1 MANLSNINNKFI
13 VNDGGN
19 ILIGTTADVATV
31 RLHVKNSSAAAVLRL
46 TGGSD
51 SWDFDTD
58 YTANKLL
65 IKSSGAAGTVMTLL
79 GASGNVGIGT
89 KTPATELQIG
99 DYTDAA
105 ETITIA
111 TSGDGTG
118 RINFYDA
125 NNTEGGSIR
134 VVGQNLGSK
143 MYFSNRWNT
152 DNDRVVFDLV
162 TGNVGIGVTP
172 EAWASGTE
180 SALQIKNS
188 SIYSYSDYEIGLQTN
203 VYYSGGWKYIN
214 TSSNLASHYIQSNG
228 NFKWFNAPGGT
239 ADASVTF
246 TERMRITSGGQVQVG
261 YYNTAR
267 GGANTTFMTGK
278 SGTTYLE
285 LNGGDVNGEG
295 GLLFADGSGGNYG
308 LINYSHVSDIMQF
321 YTASAEKMRITSA
334 GQVNIYPVNDTSEAF
349 RVFRGTG
356 AYASQS
362 ISIDAKG
369 GDANIRLLA
378 TDTARSTIFYRSVD
392 GGGSFSESM
401 RINNN
406 GYVGIGTDSPT
417 EKLEVKGNI
426 VLNGQSTAT
435 GTTELDSLIFRKS
448 HPSGASSGY
457 YNQGL
462 IKGVTYGG
470 YAGGMNFYYNRSNN
484 DGSGSYTNTQAL
496 WLNQYGNFC
505 IGENSS
511 SYKLR
516 VKSGTIAN
524 NSVNNGVYISA
535 GTSSSSHTLYAENQD
550 GSAEF
555 FAVRGDGEIRLN
567 ASSGHTFANNG
578 IRFGTN
584 AAANNLD
591 SYEEGTFYATTNN
604 DGVGAQ
610 FLSRYTKIGQL
621 VTYTIYLQNW
631 APLAAGN
638 ASVTGFP
645 FTAITS
651 YGYGI
656 GNVTHST
663 GILNCSGGYTSGTAW
678 YSSVNNGTASAN
690 WSVAVNRYTMISG
703 FYYTAA

>member
-1 MANLSNINNKFI
+1 
-13 VNDGGN
+13 
-19 ILIGTTADVATV
+19 
-31 RLHVKNSSAAAVLRL
+31 
-46 TGGSD
+46 
-51 SWDFDTD
+51 
-58 YTANKLL
+58 
-65 IKSSGAAGTVMTLL
+65 
-79 GASGNVGIGT
+79 
-89 KTPATELQIG
+89 
-99 DYTDAA
+99 
-105 ETITIA
+105 
-111 TSGDGTG
+111 
-118 RINFYDA
+118 
-125 NNTEGGSIR
+125 
-134 VVGQNLGSK
+134 
-143 MYFSNRWNT
+143 
-152 DNDRVVFDLV
+152 
-162 TGNVGIGVTP
+162 
-172 EAWASGTE
+172 
-180 SALQIKNS
+180 
-188 SIYSYSDYEIGLQTN
+188 
-203 VYYSGGWKYIN
+203 
-214 TSSNLASHYIQSNG
+214 
-228 NFKWFNAPGGT
+228 
-239 ADASVTF
+239 
-246 TERMRITSGGQVQVG
+246 
-261 YYNTAR
+261 
-267 GGANTTFMTGK
+267 
-278 SGTTYLE
+278 
-285 LNGGDVNGEG
+285 
-295 GLLFADGSGGNYG
+295 
-308 LINYSHVSDIMQF
+308 
-321 YTASAEKMRITSA
+321 
-334 GQVNIYPVNDTSEAF
+334 
-349 RVFRGTG
+349 
-356 AYASQS
+356 
-362 ISIDAKG
+362 
-369 GDANIRLLA
+369 
-378 TDTARSTIFYRSVD
+378 
-392 GGGSFSESM
+392 
-401 RINNN
+401 
-406 GYVGIGTDSPT
+406 
-417 EKLEVKGNI
+417 
-426 VLNGQSTAT
+426 
-435 GTTELDSLIFRKS
+435 
-448 HPSGASSGY
+448 
-457 YNQGL
+457 
-462 IKGVTYGG
+462 
-470 YAGGMNFYYNRSNN
+470 MNFYYNRSNN

-690 WSVAVNRYTMISG
+690 WSVAANRYTMISG